1 MLRKF
6 IFFTLF
12 FLLCN
17 TVVYAG
23 DESVSIVSISKE
35 IYNGEVDFF
44 DKGYMLAVRFK
55 KSREHLNDELI
66 VRKYSLYCAQK
77 GGSIGVNNSLRVN
90 LSVLSCFSNT
100 VEQINLPLF
109 TVLLE
114 RSQIIGIQ
122 DALCYSVLAV
132 ENTAQLNP
140 QAFADEVLSLDKDL
154 VAQGFYSGRMCG

>member
-1 MLRKF
+1 ME
-6 IFFTLF
+6 
-12 FLLCN
+12 
-17 TVVYAG
+17 
-23 DESVSIVSISKE
+23 ES
-35 IYNGEVDFF
+35 
-44 DKGYMLAVRFK
+44 L
-55 KSREHLNDELI
+55 
-66 VRKYSLYCAQK
+66 
-77 GGSIGVNNSLRVN
+77 N

-100 VEQINLPLF
+100 DEQINLPLF